1 MEHGHNALNRPAGT
15 DTGNTPAAAPAEQGR
30 AAYREPL
37 RALTLDQKI
46 ALLTGLDNFTLP
58 GEPRIGLR
66 RLSVSD
72 GPAGVRG
79 PRLDPADRSSSPPA
93 PIALAAAWDPEL
105 VERVAA
111 QLGAEARAKGIDVVL
126 GPTLNFARSPYGGR
140 GFESF
145 GEDPVLAART
155 VAGYVRGLQ
164 SAGVAATAKHYVGN
178 DSETE
183 RWTVDVRVDETT
195 LREFYLVPF
204 EACVTEAGCA
214 MVMAG
219 YNSVNG
225 TSMTEHGHLLGTVL
239 KREWGFSGAVVSDWF
254 AARSTES
261 TALAGLDL
269 VMPGPDGPWGPALA
283 EAVARGAVSES
294 EIDDKVQRL
303 LRVADLVGALDET
316 AVRNGSSGPGAGP
329 GTGPGSGSG
338 GDADLDGNGSAHRN
352 GAGPA
357 GAARRPG
364 PHADRAVLRQ
374 AAAASF
380 VLLRNSAATLPL
392 GRVGSIALIGPNAVD
407 PQFQGRGSAE
417 VGLAVQVSPVEGLRQ
432 ALAASARSGAE
443 PATRL
448 RVAQGCRTWTSTPL
462 PDPATLTE
470 PETGAPGTR
479 LEVYEAGEAGDA
491 GKPGEAGEVRRYS
504 GVRAV
509 SEVTWWDP
517 EPLVADPGIAKL
529 VLRGTFT
536 APGAGRYRM
545 AVGAIGKLRLDAEPA
560 RSGAFTVEGD
570 APHPSDPMVTHAGP
584 HEFSRDVDLAE
595 GENVAFTATC
605 VPDGY
610 KHELI
615 RFRVG
620 IAPLPDDRL
629 LLAEAVAA
637 AREADVAVV
646 VVGSTATTESEGY
659 DRQSLDLPG
668 RQDELITAVA
678 AVNPRTVVVV
688 NSGMPVLMPWA
699 NRAAAV
705 IQAWFPGQEFGHALA
720 DVLLGEAEPGGRLP
734 VTVPHSEAG
743 LPVGRAEP
751 VDGVLE
757 YTEGLLVGYRGYDRA
772 GTEPMFP
779 FGHGLGYTSWSFE
792 ELGVPFGAI
801 RAGADV
807 EVTVAVRNTG
817 RRSGRVVA
825 QAYLSGPAT
834 EQPDGARPVRVLAG
848 FGAAHV
854 EPGQLEYVR
863 LRIPARAFA
872 RWDETAHAW
881 AQPAGRYTVEVGGSS
896 RDLRLTGTV
905 EIS

>member
-1 MEHGHNALNRPAGT
+1 VEHGHNALNRTSAVDTSSTQAALPA
-15 DTGNTPAAAPAEQGR
+15 DQGR
-30 AAYREPL
+30 AAYLEPL

-46 ALLTGLDNFTLP
+46 ALLTGVDNFTLP

-66 RLSVSD
+66 GLSVSD

-93 PIALAAAWDPEL
+93 PIALAATWDPEL

-126 GPTLNFARSPYGGR
+126 GPTLNFARTPYGGR

-145 GEDPVLAART
+145 GEDPVLAARI

-269 VMPGPDGPWGPALA
+269 VMPGPEGPWGPALA
-283 EAVARGAVSES
+283 EAVARGAVPES
-294 EIDDKVQRL
+294 EIDDKVLRL
-303 LRVADLVGALDET
+303 LRVADLVGALDGV
-316 AVRNGSSGPGAGP
+316 AARNGSSAPAAAGDP
-329 GTGPGSGSG
+329 E
-338 GDADLDGNGSAHRN
+338 LDGDGSAHHN
-352 GAGPA
+352 GVVP
-357 GAARRPG
+357 RPG
-364 PHADRAVLRQ
+364 PHADRGALRD

-432 ALAASARSGAE
+432 ALAADAQSGSE

-462 PDPATLTE
+462 PAPETLTE
-470 PETGAPGTR
+470 PETGGPGTR
-479 LEVYEAGEAGDA
+479 LEIYEADG
-491 GKPGEAGEVRRYS
+491 VLRYA
-504 GVRAV
+504 GVRPV
-509 SEVTWWDP
+509 CEVTWWDP
-517 EPLVADPGIAKL
+517 EPVVADPGIARL
-529 VLRGTFT
+529 VLSGTFA
-536 APGAGRYRM
+536 APAAGRYRM
-545 AVGAIGKLRLDAEPA
+545 AVGAIGKLRLDAAP
-560 RSGAFTVEGD
+560 SGSEAFTVEGI
-570 APHPSDPMVTHAGP
+570 APHPEDPMVTHAGP
-584 HEFSRDVDLAE
+584 YEFSRDVDLAE
-595 GENVAFTATC
+595 GETVAFTASC
-605 VPDGY
+605 EPDGY

-620 IAPLPDDRL
+620 FAPMPDDDA

-659 DRQSLDLPG
+659 DRRSLELPG
-668 RQDELITAVA
+668 RQDDLITAVTA
-678 AVNPRTVVVV
+678 ANPRTVVVV

-699 NRAAAV
+699 TRAAAV
-705 IQAWFPGQEFGHALA
+705 LQAWFPGQEFGHALA
-720 DVLLGEAEPGGRLP
+720 DVLLGRAEPGGRLP
-734 VTVPHSEAG
+734 VTVPHSESG

-772 GTEPMFP
+772 GTEPLFP

-792 ELGVPFGAI
+792 ELGVPFGGV

-817 RRSGRVVA
+817 RRAGRVVA
-825 QAYLSGPAT
+825 QAYLSGPAA

-872 RWDETAHAW
+872 RWDEDAHGW